1 MIEQQ
6 FKWVTK
12 MKYFNELPKIIVT
25 QDNVSR
31 VFTNILAR
39 TSIIQSIIKNPL
51 LFYSYD
57 IQESD
62 TPEIIAHKYY
72 GDVNRFWIVMI
83 SNQIND
89 PQWDWPL
96 TSSVFNQYLLSK
108 YTEQQLTQ
116 VHHYE
121 KIIQTTDNVSRQT
134 TTETIVIDETTYD
147 NLDENTTTY
156 TLSSG
161 TVTVQIT
168 KKIIDNFNYEL
179 NLNESKRNIKLLN
192 IDYANQVEKEFM
204 SLMSV

>member
-1 MIEQQ
+1 
-6 FKWVTK
+6 